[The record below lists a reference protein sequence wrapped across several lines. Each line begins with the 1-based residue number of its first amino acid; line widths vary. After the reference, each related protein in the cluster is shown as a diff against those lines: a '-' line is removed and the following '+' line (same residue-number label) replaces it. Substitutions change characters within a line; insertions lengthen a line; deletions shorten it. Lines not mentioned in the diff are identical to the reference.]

1 MIKNT
6 VVKHARKFGY
16 ITEVDITIAG
26 VYNTAIFKIVG
37 IADGLCISAVAW
49 TSRTSHRIFG
59 QIQDSRF

>member
-16 ITEVDITIAG
+16 ITEVDITMAG

-37 IADGLCISAVAW
+37 IALLDTIS
-49 TSRTSHRIFG
+49 RIFNNMHLS
-59 QIQDSRF
+59 QL